1 MWVGDVGQGAR
12 EEVDTPIQSGGN
24 YGWPYFEGN
33 LCTTKGQ
40 NANQCALQQSY
51 LFPLFDYEH
60 VGGRCSLTG
69 GYVYRGSDSAVAT
82 GTYLYGDYCSGE
94 IFARSGSTSSVLL
107 DTTMM
112 ISSFGEDEPGE
123 VYVVDLN
130 GSVSRIA
137 GTAAPCTYSISPT
150 RASYPASGGSG
161 TINVTTAAGCAWNA
175 QQQSVDYH
183 HRRATGIGPGTV
195 HYTVAQYVGK
205 PKKRNGT
212 MTVAGS
218 TVSIQQSR

>member
-1 MWVGDVGQGAR
+1 M
-12 EEVDTPIQSGGN
+12 
-24 YGWPYFEGN
+24 
-33 LCTTKGQ
+33 
-40 NANQCALQQSY
+40 
-51 LFPLFDYEH
+51 
-60 VGGRCSLTG
+60 
-69 GYVYRGSDSAVAT
+69 
-82 GTYLYGDYCSGE
+82 
-94 IFARSGSTSSVLL
+94 LL
-107 DTTMM
+107 DTAML
-112 ISSFGEDEPGE
+112 ISSFGEDELGE

-175 QQQSVDYH
+175 SSSSWITITSG
-183 HRRATGIGPGTV
+183 ATGIGPGTV

>member
-1 MWVGDVGQGAR
+1 M
-12 EEVDTPIQSGGN
+12 
-24 YGWPYFEGN
+24 
-33 LCTTKGQ
+33 
-40 NANQCALQQSY
+40 
-51 LFPLFDYEH
+51 
-60 VGGRCSLTG
+60 TG
-69 GYVYRGSDSAVAT
+69 GYVYRGFQNAVAT

-94 IFARSGSTSSVLL
+94 IFARSGSTSSMLL
-107 DTTMM
+107 DTAMM
-112 ISSFGEDEPGE
+112 ISSFGEDELGE

-175 QQQSVDYH
+175 SSSSSSWITITG
-183 HRRATGIGPGTV
+183 ATGIGPGTV
-195 HYTVAQYVGK
+195 DYTVAQYVGK